1 MIMGET
7 ILDLQKQITNLETEL
22 KEMYQE
28 DERLCQIIGE
38 TKTQKAILEKTIQ
51 KQNEVINLLTQIIEL
66 YATN

>member
-1 MIMGET
+1 MGET
-7 ILDLQKQITNLETEL
+7 IQDLQDKITELETEL

-28 DERLCQIIGE
+28 DERLCTIIGE
-38 TKTQKAILEKTIQ
+38 TKTQKAILETTIQ